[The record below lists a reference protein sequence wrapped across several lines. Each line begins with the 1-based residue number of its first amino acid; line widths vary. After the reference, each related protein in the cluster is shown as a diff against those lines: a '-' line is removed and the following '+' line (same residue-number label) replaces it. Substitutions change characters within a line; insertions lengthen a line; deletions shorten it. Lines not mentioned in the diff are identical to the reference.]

1 MDKDDEVVVVATVIH
16 RSGGSAWRGAVGKV
30 LKRSGDG
37 YQIRFPDFVA
47 DNVKESEIDKK

>member
-47 DNVKESEIDKK
+47 DNVKESEIDRK